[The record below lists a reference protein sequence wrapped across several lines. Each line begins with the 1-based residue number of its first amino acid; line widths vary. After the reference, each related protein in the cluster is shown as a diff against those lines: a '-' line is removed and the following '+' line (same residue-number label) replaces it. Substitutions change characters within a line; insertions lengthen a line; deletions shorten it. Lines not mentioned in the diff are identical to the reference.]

1 MGKGGTGGQLGPRE
15 DTGKAAGALNRV
27 ATVEPEKHGRIPLE
41 VDPAG
46 VDGEGMVR
54 RPVSTGK
61 GEGMGKAGEFANPR
75 FGARAAGGIMAPFAK
90 TRYGEHVSFWF
101 ALFLEAT
108 NIGSFRGLVRD
119 VS

>member
-1 MGKGGTGGQLGPRE
+1 M
-15 DTGKAAGALNRV
+15 
-27 ATVEPEKHGRIPLE
+27 H
-41 VDPAG
+41 PAG
-46 VDGEGMVR
+46 VD
-54 RPVSTGK
+54 

-75 FGARAAGGIMAPFAK
+75 FGAQAAGGIMAPFAK